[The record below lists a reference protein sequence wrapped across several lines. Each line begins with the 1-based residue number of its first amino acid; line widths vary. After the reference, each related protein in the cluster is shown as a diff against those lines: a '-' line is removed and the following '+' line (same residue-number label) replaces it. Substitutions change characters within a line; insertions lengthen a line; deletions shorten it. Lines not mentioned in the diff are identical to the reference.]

1 MMAHMDVPAWQTANA
16 STMVL
21 AALWLAQEVGEGG
34 TFRKS
39 QLREAFPAV
48 EQIDRRA
55 RELRKHGWVI
65 STSRDDLT
73 LRSEEQR
80 LVRIGT
86 PVWEPKARRA
96 GAPKP
101 VSPSERRATL
111 AADDHACRACGVGA
125 GEPFPDDPVQTAKL
139 AVSRV
144 PAGDQTVLVS
154 LCSRCRAPKAP
165 DGTALADAARSAIDA
180 LPADSQAT
188 MLEWMGR
195 GERRRTSLD
204 RAWSRWRALPPEL
217 RDELHDELRNR

>member
-1 MMAHMDVPAWQTANA
+1 MPRMDVPPWQTANA
-16 STMVL
+16 GSMVR

-39 QLREAFPAV
+39 ELREAFPAIQ
-48 EQIDRRA
+48 QIDRRA
-55 RELRKHGWVI
+55 RDLRKHGWVI
-65 STSRDDLT
+65 STSQDDLS
-73 LRSEEQR
+73 LRADEQR
-80 LVRIGT
+80 LVRIGA
-86 PVWEPKARRA
+86 PVWEPKARRRT

-111 AADDHACRACGVGA
+111 AADDYACRACGVGA

-139 AVSRV
+139 SVSRV

-154 LCSRCRAPKAP
+154 LCSRCRAPEAP
-165 DGTALADAARSAIDA
+165 DGAALADAVRSAIDA

-188 MLEWMGR
+188 MLEWMRR

-204 RAWSRWRALPPEL
+204 RAWSRWRALPAEL
-217 RDELHDELRNR
+217 RDELHDELRSR